1 MVLMKEDGISLEKS
15 LEGYLMGRS
24 KEFAGP
30 EIVERFPYTFYRVF
44 GMCIRKRNMK
54 EQDISS
60 ILYEKIMDY
69 MKDCKCAYIAV
80 LLREEILCV
89 ILNFRAGDRDE
100 VVEFMDKMTRQMM
113 VFQSRIYGVLSQEF
127 STRSMIK
134 EVYEGVI
141 LPEIDK
147 AFYYQGKSLRIIEE
161 KKVTGQQP
169 KFDFNWFSKYLDEKR
184 YREALDLLY
193 VYAGEG
199 MKACMEEFRFKNQ
212 IKNMIFSLIDAMDMS
227 RNRKEEL
234 RYRYFKQIDN
244 TVYVEEFS
252 SALEEIRQELDRE
265 LEEGTQ
271 EDDYRIRQILQYIAQ
286 NYTQDLDL
294 AEIAKVFNFN
304 YYYLSAYFN
313 QHMEA
318 GFSEYVNS
326 IRIKQSCRLLREKDL
341 SISQVSNEVGY
352 SDPSYFCRVFKKVTG
367 DTPSTWRR
375 SHRQER

>member
-1 MVLMKEDGISLEKS
+1 
-15 LEGYLMGRS
+15 
-24 KEFAGP
+24 
-30 EIVERFPYTFYRVF
+30 
-44 GMCIRKRNMK
+44 
-54 EQDISS
+54 
-60 ILYEKIMDY
+60 

>member
-1 MVLMKEDGISLEKS
+1 
-15 LEGYLMGRS
+15 
-24 KEFAGP
+24 
-30 EIVERFPYTFYRVF
+30 
-44 GMCIRKRNMK
+44 MK

-212 IKNMIFSLIDAMDMS
+212 IKNMIFSLIDALDMS

-294 AEIAKVFNFN
+294 AEIAKVVNFN
-304 YYYLSAYFN
+304 YYYL
-313 QHMEA
+313 
-318 GFSEYVNS
+318 
-326 IRIKQSCRLLREKDL
+326 
-341 SISQVSNEVGY
+341 
-352 SDPSYFCRVFKKVTG
+352 
-367 DTPSTWRR
+367 
-375 SHRQER
+375 